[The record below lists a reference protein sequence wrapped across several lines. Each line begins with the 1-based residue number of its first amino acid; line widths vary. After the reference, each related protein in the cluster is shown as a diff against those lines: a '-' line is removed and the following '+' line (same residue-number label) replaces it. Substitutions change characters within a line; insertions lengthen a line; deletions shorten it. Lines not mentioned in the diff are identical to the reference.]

1 MKNIMNSYFVKTHK
15 LEISITIIAIVLFMI
30 YFIGAPNVFT
40 RFPIY
45 RAFMQSMPFFGIIAI
60 SATFVVTLGEIDLS
74 FPSIVGITSLTF
86 GMVLTGTDGNFFIS
100 FIAATSLG
108 MFAGLMNG
116 LLVTKIG
123 IPSIV
128 ATIGTLFFWRG
139 LVNVVSQG
147 SGIAI
152 VDVADQ
158 TWHHALF
165 VEKVFGKI
173 PAQFIWF
180 IVLTALMQWVY
191 RYHKFGN
198 HIHFVGDNK
207 ASSQMMG
214 INVDN
219 VKIIAFVQLG
229 FFSAVAGI
237 FTMYEMLYF
246 WPTQGSGLMLTT
258 LAAVFVGGT
267 SVFGGKGTIF
277 GTFIGVLNNWIFG
290 VWNHCIRFIR
300 ILCSVY
306 KWINDYFC
314 SNNLCFDSKKTIL
327 IMNGRLQDKIAII
340 TGAGAGIGEATAK
353 KFVQEG
359 AKVII
364 AEINSENGIKVA
376 DEINNNGGKAYFI
389 ETDVTSSSS
398 VKSMVEKTV
407 SIFGSPEIL
416 INNAGIVVFD
426 DPLKLSDEDWKKCF
440 SVDLDGVWYG
450 CQHTFLICWI
460 KKKEVL
466 LI

>member
-1 MKNIMNSYFVKTHK
+1 MQNILNSYFFKTHR
-15 LEISITIIAIVLFMI
+15 LEISIFIIGLILFLI

-86 GMVLTGTDGNFFIS
+86 GLVLTATGNFFIA
-100 FIAATSLG
+100 FALATSLG
-108 MFAGLMNG
+108 MFAGLING

-147 SGIAI
+147 RGVDI
-152 VDVADQ
+152 VDVANN
-158 TWHHALF
+158 TWHQTLL
-165 VEKVFGKI
+165 VDKLFGKI

-180 IVLTALMQWVY
+180 IVLTALMQWIY

-207 ASSQMMG
+207 ASSEMMG

-229 FFSAVAGI
+229 FFSALAGI
-237 FTMYEMLYF
+237 FTMHEMLYF

-277 GTFIGVLNNWIFG
+277 GTFVGVL
-290 VWNHCIRFIR
+290 
-300 ILCSVY
+300 
-306 KWINDYFC
+306 
-314 SNNLCFDSKKTIL
+314 
-327 IMNGRLQDKIAII
+327 II
-340 TGAGAGIGEATAK
+340 GSLESG
-353 KFVQEG
+353 
-359 AKVII
+359 II
-364 AEINSENGIKVA
+364 ALGLSGFYVQFINGLMITSA
-376 DEINNNGGKAYFI
+376 
-389 ETDVTSSSS
+389 VT
-398 VKSMVEKTV
+398 
-407 SIFGSPEIL
+407 IYAL
-416 INNAGIVVFD
+416 IQR
-426 DPLKLSDEDWKKCF
+426 KK
-440 SVDLDGVWYG
+440 
-450 CQHTFLICWI
+450 I
-460 KKKEVL
+460 
-466 LI
+466 

>member
-1 MKNIMNSYFVKTHK
+1 MINNFLNSYFFKTHR
-15 LEISITIIAIVLFMI
+15 LEISIFVIAIIL
-30 YFIGAPNVFT
+30 YFIYLFGAPLAFS

-86 GMVLTGTDGNFFIS
+86 GMVLTGTEGNFFLAFLAS
-100 FIAATSLG
+100 MSLG
-108 MFAGLMNG
+108 MFAGLING

-139 LVNVVSQG
+139 LVNVVAQG

-152 VDVADQ
+152 VDVAEY
-158 TWHHALF
+158 TWHHTLF
-165 VEKVFGKI
+165 VSKVFGYI

-180 IVLTALMQWVY
+180 LVLTIIMQWIY

-207 ASSQMMG
+207 ASAQMMG

-229 FFSAVAGI
+229 FFSAFAGML
-237 FTMYEMLYF
+237 TMYEMLYF

-267 SVFGGKGTIF
+267 SVFGGKGTII
-277 GTFIGVLNNWIFG
+277 GSFIGVLIIGSLESGIVALGLSGFY
-290 VWNHCIRFIR
+290 IQFIYGLM
-300 ILCSVY
+300 ITLSVTIY
-306 KWINDYFC
+306 ALIQR
-314 SNNLCFDSKKTIL
+314 KKT
-327 IMNGRLQDKIAII
+327 
-340 TGAGAGIGEATAK
+340 
-353 KFVQEG
+353 
-359 AKVII
+359 
-364 AEINSENGIKVA
+364 
-376 DEINNNGGKAYFI
+376 
-389 ETDVTSSSS
+389 
-398 VKSMVEKTV
+398 
-407 SIFGSPEIL
+407 
-416 INNAGIVVFD
+416 
-426 DPLKLSDEDWKKCF
+426 
-440 SVDLDGVWYG
+440 
-450 CQHTFLICWI
+450 
-460 KKKEVL
+460 
-466 LI
+466 

>member
-1 MKNIMNSYFVKTHK
+1 MQNILNSYFFKTHR
-15 LEISITIIAIVLFMI
+15 LEISIFIIGLILFLI

-86 GMVLTGTDGNFFIS
+86 GLVLTATGNFFIA
-100 FIAATSLG
+100 FALAASLG
-108 MFAGLMNG
+108 MFAGLING

-147 SGIAI
+147 RGIDI
-152 VDVADQ
+152 VDVANN
-158 TWHHALF
+158 TWHQTLL
-165 VEKVFGKI
+165 VDKLFGKI

-180 IVLTALMQWVY
+180 IVLTALMQWIY

-207 ASSQMMG
+207 ASSEMMG

-229 FFSAVAGI
+229 FFSALAGI
-237 FTMYEMLYF
+237 FTMHEMLYF

-277 GTFIGVLNNWIFG
+277 GTFIGVLIIGSLESGIIALGLSGFY
-290 VWNHCIRFIR
+290 VQFINGLMITSAVTIYALIQR
-300 ILCSVY
+300 
-306 KWINDYFC
+306 
-314 SNNLCFDSKKTIL
+314 KKT
-327 IMNGRLQDKIAII
+327 
-340 TGAGAGIGEATAK
+340 
-353 KFVQEG
+353 
-359 AKVII
+359 
-364 AEINSENGIKVA
+364 
-376 DEINNNGGKAYFI
+376 
-389 ETDVTSSSS
+389 
-398 VKSMVEKTV
+398 
-407 SIFGSPEIL
+407 
-416 INNAGIVVFD
+416 
-426 DPLKLSDEDWKKCF
+426 
-440 SVDLDGVWYG
+440 
-450 CQHTFLICWI
+450 
-460 KKKEVL
+460 
-466 LI
+466 

>member
-1 MKNIMNSYFVKTHK
+1 MINNFLNSYFFKTHR
-15 LEISITIIAIVLFMI
+15 LEISIFVIAIIL
-30 YFIGAPNVFT
+30 YFIYLFGAPMAFS

-86 GMVLTGTDGNFFIS
+86 GMVLTGTEGNFFLAFLAS
-100 FIAATSLG
+100 MSLG
-108 MFAGLMNG
+108 MFAGLING

-139 LVNVVSQG
+139 LVNVVAQG

-152 VDVADQ
+152 VDVAEY
-158 TWHHALF
+158 TWHHTLF
-165 VEKVFGKI
+165 VSKVFGYI

-180 IVLTALMQWVY
+180 LVLTIMMQWIY

-207 ASSQMMG
+207 ASAQMMG

-229 FFSAVAGI
+229 FFSAFAGM

-267 SVFGGKGTIF
+267 SVFGGKGTII
-277 GTFIGVLNNWIFG
+277 GSFIGVL
-290 VWNHCIRFIR
+290 
-300 ILCSVY
+300 
-306 KWINDYFC
+306 
-314 SNNLCFDSKKTIL
+314 
-327 IMNGRLQDKIAII
+327 II
-340 TGAGAGIGEATAK
+340 
-353 KFVQEG
+353 
-359 AKVII
+359 
-364 AEINSENGIKVA
+364 
-376 DEINNNGGKAYFI
+376 
-389 ETDVTSSSS
+389 
-398 VKSMVEKTV
+398 
-407 SIFGSPEIL
+407 GSLES
-416 INNAGIVVFD
+416 GIVA
-426 DPLKLSDEDWKKCF
+426 LGLSGFYIQFIYGLMITLSVTIYALIQRKK
-440 SVDLDGVWYG
+440 S
-450 CQHTFLICWI
+450 
-460 KKKEVL
+460 
-466 LI
+466 

>member
-1 MKNIMNSYFVKTHK
+1 MINNFLNSYFFKTHR
-15 LEISITIIAIVLFMI
+15 LEISIFVIAIIL
-30 YFIGAPNVFT
+30 YFIYLFGAPLAFS

-86 GMVLTGTDGNFFIS
+86 GMVLTGTEGNFFLAFLAS
-100 FIAATSLG
+100 MSLG
-108 MFAGLMNG
+108 MFAGLING

-139 LVNVVSQG
+139 LVNVVAQG

-152 VDVADQ
+152 VDVAEY
-158 TWHHALF
+158 TWHHTLF
-165 VEKVFGKI
+165 VSKVFGYI

-180 IVLTALMQWVY
+180 LVLTALMQWVY

-207 ASSQMMG
+207 ASAQMMG

-229 FFSAVAGI
+229 FFSAFAGML
-237 FTMYEMLYF
+237 TMYEMLYF

-267 SVFGGKGTIF
+267 SVFGGKGTII
-277 GTFIGVLNNWIFG
+277 GSFIGVLIIGSLESGIVALGLSGFY
-290 VWNHCIRFIR
+290 IQFIYGLM
-300 ILCSVY
+300 ITLSVTIY
-306 KWINDYFC
+306 ALIQR
-314 SNNLCFDSKKTIL
+314 KKT
-327 IMNGRLQDKIAII
+327 
-340 TGAGAGIGEATAK
+340 
-353 KFVQEG
+353 
-359 AKVII
+359 
-364 AEINSENGIKVA
+364 
-376 DEINNNGGKAYFI
+376 
-389 ETDVTSSSS
+389 
-398 VKSMVEKTV
+398 
-407 SIFGSPEIL
+407 
-416 INNAGIVVFD
+416 
-426 DPLKLSDEDWKKCF
+426 
-440 SVDLDGVWYG
+440 
-450 CQHTFLICWI
+450 
-460 KKKEVL
+460 
-466 LI
+466 

>member
-1 MKNIMNSYFVKTHK
+1 MINNFLNSYFFKTHR
-15 LEISITIIAIVLFMI
+15 LEISIIVIAIIL
-30 YFIGAPNVFT
+30 YFIYLFGAPLAFS

-86 GMVLTGTDGNFFIS
+86 GMVLTGTEGNFFLAFLAS
-100 FIAATSLG
+100 MSLG
-108 MFAGLMNG
+108 MFAGLING

-139 LVNVVSQG
+139 LVNVVAQG

-152 VDVADQ
+152 VDVAEY
-158 TWHHALF
+158 TWHHTLF
-165 VEKVFGKI
+165 VSKVFGYI

-180 IVLTALMQWVY
+180 LVLTIIMQWIY

-207 ASSQMMG
+207 ASAQMMG

-229 FFSAVAGI
+229 FFSAFAGML
-237 FTMYEMLYF
+237 TMYEMLYF

-267 SVFGGKGTIF
+267 SVFGGKGTII
-277 GTFIGVLNNWIFG
+277 GSFIGVLIIGSLESGIVALGLSGFY
-290 VWNHCIRFIR
+290 IQFIYGLM
-300 ILCSVY
+300 ITLSVTIY
-306 KWINDYFC
+306 ALIQR
-314 SNNLCFDSKKTIL
+314 KKT
-327 IMNGRLQDKIAII
+327 
-340 TGAGAGIGEATAK
+340 
-353 KFVQEG
+353 
-359 AKVII
+359 
-364 AEINSENGIKVA
+364 
-376 DEINNNGGKAYFI
+376 
-389 ETDVTSSSS
+389 
-398 VKSMVEKTV
+398 
-407 SIFGSPEIL
+407 
-416 INNAGIVVFD
+416 
-426 DPLKLSDEDWKKCF
+426 
-440 SVDLDGVWYG
+440 
-450 CQHTFLICWI
+450 
-460 KKKEVL
+460 
-466 LI
+466 